1 MARDGAQLATM
12 PLHPQSQAM
21 LDRIHRRGT
30 TPFHDL
36 SIEEMRHES
45 QKMHF
50 GFRPDAPAVAEAGE
64 LALARPDG
72 PTLDARY
79 YRAAGT
85 GNVEALP
92 LLVWFHGGG
101 WTIGDLASYDVLCRE
116 LANKARCA
124 VASVAYRLAPEH
136 KFPAAVEDA
145 DFALQWFLDH
155 AGDIA
160 VDARRIA
167 VGGDSAGG
175 NLAAVACLLA
185 RDRGGAQPCFQLLVY
200 PATDQRGLRSSHTLF
215 SDGYLLTQASI
226 RRFQN
231 CYFHSE
237 AERADWRASPLLAP
251 DLTGLPPALVLTA
264 EYDPL
269 VDDCLAYAERM
280 RAAGVDVAYSCY
292 AGMIH
297 AFFALGKMFDDANR
311 AVDEAAAALA
321 QAFSRV
327 V

>member
-1 MARDGAQLATM
+1 
-12 PLHPQSQAM
+12 M
-21 LDRIHRRGT
+21 LDRVHRRDT
-30 TPFHDL
+30 TPFHEL
-36 SIEEMRHES
+36 SIDQMRQEA
-45 QKMHF
+45 QKMQSN
-50 GFRPDAPAVAEAGE
+50 FRPDPPAVAEAGE
-64 LALARPDG
+64 LQLTRPDG
-72 PTLDARY
+72 PTLIARY

-85 GNVEALP
+85 SKTQALP
-92 LLVWFHGGG
+92 LLAWFHGGG

-136 KFPAAVEDA
+136 KFPTAIEDA
-145 DFALQWFLDH
+145 DFALQWLFEH
-155 AGDIA
+155 AATIA

-185 RDRGGAQPCFQLLVY
+185 RDRGGPQPCFQLLVY
-200 PATDQRGLRSSHTLF
+200 PATDQRGLRPSHTLYAE
-215 SDGYLLTQASI
+215 GYLLTQASI
-226 RRFQN
+226 RRFQH

-237 AERADWRASPLLAP
+237 TDRTDWRASPLLAP

-269 VDDCLAYAERM
+269 VDDCLAYADRM
-280 RAAGVDVAYSCY
+280 RTAGIDVTYSCY

-297 AFFALGKMFDDANR
+297 AFFTLGGFFDEANR

-321 QAFSRV
+321 IAFARV
-327 V
+327 D